1 VIPVKQTPS
10 DARGVSP
17 LIIGIAGGSGSGK
30 TTIADAV
37 VRALPEVAVVQHDS
51 YYRHRP
57 DLSLEQ
63 RSLVNY
69 DHPDSLETDLLVN
82 HLGLLARGVAIDR
95 PIYDFTEHL
104 RSIETDRVK
113 SSPVIIVEGILVLA
127 NPELR
132 ALLGLKVYVDADSD
146 VRLARRLSRDIDQR
160 GRTPQSVLEQYYAS
174 VRPMHVE
181 FVEPSKRHADLV
193 IAERDHPAAVETLL
207 QAIRAQ
213 LVGERPFIYS
223 PTS

>member
-1 VIPVKQTPS
+1 VILVKQTSS
-10 DARGVSP
+10 DAPSVSP

-30 TTIADAV
+30 TTMADAV
-37 VRALPEVAVVQHDS
+37 VRALPEVALVQHDS

-69 DHPDSLETDLLVN
+69 DHPDSLETDLLVD

-104 RSIETDRVK
+104 RSIETDRVE
-113 SSPVIIVEGILVLA
+113 SAPVIIVEGILVLA
-127 NPELR
+127 NPDLR
-132 ALLGLKVYVDADSD
+132 GLLGLKVYVDADPG
-146 VRLARRLSRDIDQR
+146 VRLARRLSRDIDER
-160 GRTPQSVLEQYYAS
+160 DRTPQSVLDQYFTF

-181 FVEPSKRHADLV
+181 FVEPSKGYADLV
-193 IAERDHPAAVETLL
+193 IAERDHPAAVGTLL
-207 QAIRAQ
+207 QAIRAY
-213 LVGERPFIYS
+213 LVGERRFIYS

>member
-1 VIPVKQTPS
+1 MILVKQTLS
-10 DARGVSP
+10 DARSVSP

-37 VRALPEVAVVQHDS
+37 VRALPEVALVQHDS

-57 DLSLEQ
+57 DLSLEH

-104 RSIETDRVK
+104 RSIETDRVE
-113 SSPVIIVEGILVLA
+113 SGPVIIVEGILVLA
-127 NPELR
+127 NPDLR
-132 ALLGLKVYVDADSD
+132 ALLGLKVYVDADPD

-160 GRTPQSVLEQYYAS
+160 GRTPQSVLEQYFAF

-181 FVEPSKRHADLV
+181 FVEPSKRYADLV
-193 IAERDHPAAVETLL
+193 IAERDHPAAVETLV
-207 QAIRAQ
+207 QAIRAH